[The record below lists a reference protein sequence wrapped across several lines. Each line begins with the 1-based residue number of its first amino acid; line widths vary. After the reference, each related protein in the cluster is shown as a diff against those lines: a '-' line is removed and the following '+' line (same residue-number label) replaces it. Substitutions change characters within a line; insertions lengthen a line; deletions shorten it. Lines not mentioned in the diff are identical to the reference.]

1 MKRGRLYAAARKHGY
16 NVLALGQHLDDLA
29 ESFLMST
36 FHNGRLR
43 TMKAHYYIRERDLRV
58 IRPFVYVREKSLRQF
73 AESRDLPVIPE
84 NCPACFEAPK
94 ERHRT
99 KQLLAQ
105 QEILFPRLFWSFRS
119 ALHPLISFRH
129 TGEESRAYARH
140 KKQSQ
145 SQGLQP
151 NSDELSSETEEEP
164 VL

>member
-1 MKRGRLYAAARKHGY
+1 MEYTICSPVKIKRKHAG
-16 NVLALGQHLDDLA
+16 V
-29 ESFLMST
+29 M
-36 FHNGRLR
+36 HNAAPL
-43 TMKAHYYIRERDLRV
+43 INDIL
-58 IRPFVYVREKSLRQF
+58 KSRSQIITLFWCCDPQ
-73 AESRDLPVIPE
+73 
-84 NCPACFEAPK
+84 

-151 NSDELSSETEEEP
+151 NSDELSSETDEEP

>member
-1 MKRGRLYAAARKHGY
+1 MCHPDPARKLSANLVWHIPLLYVQWKTPDDVHRNCLKHVEFHFKNKLEKLVHLVGFIIRNTY
-16 NVLALGQHLDDLA
+16 AVLLIND
-29 ESFLMST
+29 
-36 FHNGRLR
+36 
-43 TMKAHYYIRERDLRV
+43 IRKFRSQIVTLLWYCD
-58 IRPFVYVREKSLRQF
+58 FQ
-73 AESRDLPVIPE
+73 
-84 NCPACFEAPK
+84 